1 MDTKHKNKI
10 IEEEEEEIVSV
21 GLKATNYSNLIDR
34 FFKKLYINKDK
45 YNEQFIFIHSNGIAI
60 CGLGKNNII
69 VEKNLLKEIK
79 DLKKLEAVKGKK
91 KTGARVLN
99 ENECILELLLYSN
112 SSSSSS
118 DSITLEN
125 KNELNILEERLD
137 NMKNIKQDVINNS
150 YKFLPKINKAKLMEI
165 NYNVI
170 NDVEILFNS
179 PEKFGYL
186 CMVFLDNS
194 TINYLS
200 NKYK

>member
-91 KTGARVLN
+91 KIGARVLN

-112 SSSSSS
+112 SSSSS

>member
-112 SSSSSS
+112 SSSSS